1 MIKERKGEMSV
12 KLPFKITFWKVVLLL
27 IWLAGLIAA
36 IVRFTK
42 GLGAATN
49 LSDKFPWG
57 LWVGFDVITGVGLAA
72 GGFTLAAA
80 VYVFHIKRFYPVLK
94 PAILTAFLGYVL
106 VIIGLLFDVGRP
118 DKIYNPL
125 FMGNFHSPLFEVA
138 MCVMFYTAVLFFE
151 FSTNLFQR
159 LGWSGP
165 KRWIAKV
172 TIPLVI
178 LGVVLSTMHQSSLG
192 SLFLIVPQKLYIF
205 WYSASLPLLFYV
217 SAIAAGCAMI
227 IFESHLSFRAFG
239 HRLKKD
245 VLADIGRILL
255 VVLVIY
261 GLMKAYDFYGRGVW
275 SELFIPRMETW
286 LFWFEILSGV
296 IAPVVLLSIRKVRL
310 STRGLYA
317 ASVCTITGFLLNRLN
332 VSTTGFIASSGVNY
346 FPSWMEIATTVAL
359 VATGFFVF
367 AMAVRYLPIFEH
379 PEGPSHKVK
388 PAAALSEEALELE
401 TLQDFPAIE
410 KK

>member
-1 MIKERKGEMSV
+1 MSI

-27 IWLAGLIAA
+27 TWVAGLIAA
-36 IVRFTK
+36 IVRFTG

-57 LWVGFDVITGVGLAA
+57 LWVGFDVISGVGLAA

-80 VYVFHIKRFYPVLK
+80 VHVFHVKRFYPVLK

-106 VIIGLLFDVGRP
+106 VIVGLLFDVGRP

-138 MCVMFYTAVLFFE
+138 MCVMLYTTVLFFE
-151 FSTNLFQR
+151 FSPNLFER

-165 KRWIAKV
+165 KRWIGRITV
-172 TIPLVI
+172 PLVI

-192 SLFLIVPQKLYIF
+192 SLFLIVPHRLYTL

-217 SAIAAGCAMI
+217 SAIAAGCAMV

-239 HRLKKD
+239 HRLKQD
-245 VLADIGRILL
+245 VLVDIGRILL

-261 GLMKAYDFYGRGVW
+261 LLMKVYDFFMRGVW
-275 SELFIPRMETW
+275 SELFLPRMETG
-286 LFWFEILSGV
+286 LFWLEILSGI
-296 IAPVVLLSIRKVRL
+296 IAPIILLSIRKIRL
-310 STRGLYA
+310 STRGLYIA
-317 ASVCTITGFLLNRLN
+317 AVCTIVGFLLNRLN
-332 VSTTGFIASSGVNY
+332 VSTTGFVASSGVNY
-346 FPSWMEIATTVAL
+346 FPSWMEIAVTLAL
-359 VATGFFVF
+359 VATAFFIF

-379 PEGPSHKVK
+379 PEEGSK
-388 PAAALSEEALELE
+388 PERVRIPDRVLRVES
-401 TLQDFPAIE
+401 
-410 KK
+410 

>member
-1 MIKERKGEMSV
+1 MSV
-12 KLPFKITFWKVVLLL
+12 KLPFKITFWKVALLL
-27 IWLAGLIAA
+27 IWLAGLVAA
-36 IVRFTK
+36 IVRFTG

-80 VYVFHIKRFYPVLK
+80 VHVFHVKRFYPVLK

-106 VIIGLLFDVGRP
+106 VIVGLLFDVGRP

-125 FMGNFHSPLFEVA
+125 FMGNFHSALFEVA
-138 MCVMFYTAVLFFE
+138 MCVMFYTTVLFFE
-151 FSTNLFQR
+151 FSTNIFER
-159 LGWSGP
+159 LGWRGP
-165 KRWIAKV
+165 KRWIGKV

-192 SLFLIVPQKLYIF
+192 SLFLIVPGKLYTF
-205 WYSASLPLLFYV
+205 WYSAGLPLLFYV
-217 SAIAAGCAMI
+217 SAIAVGCAMV

-255 VVLVIY
+255 VVLVMY
-261 GLMKAYDFYGRGVW
+261 LLMKIYDFYMRGVW
-275 SELFIPRMETW
+275 SEFFIPRMETW
-286 LFWFEILSGV
+286 LFWLEILAGV
-296 IAPVVLLSIRKVRL
+296 IAPIVLLSIKKVRL

-317 ASVCTITGFLLNRLN
+317 ASVCTIIGFLLNRLN
-332 VSTTGFIASSGVNY
+332 VSTTGFIASSGVSY
-346 FPSWMEIATTVAL
+346 FPSWMEIATTLAL
-359 VATGFFVF
+359 VASGIFVF
-367 AMAVRYLPIFEH
+367 AMAVRYLPIFEY
-379 PEGPSHKVK
+379 PEETSHKVK
-388 PAAALSEEALELE
+388 PAPVIEEALELE
-401 TLQDFPAIE
+401 TFQDSSAE
-410 KK
+410 GKKF

>member
-1 MIKERKGEMSV
+1 VSI
-12 KLPFKITFWKVVLLL
+12 KLPFKITFWRVVLVV
-27 IWLAGLIAA
+27 IWLAGIIAA
-36 IVRFTK
+36 FVRFTG

-57 LWVGFDVITGVGLAA
+57 LWVGFDVISGVGLAA

-80 VYVFHIKRFYPVLK
+80 VYVFHVKRFYPVLK

-106 VIIGLLFDVGRP
+106 VIVGLLFDVGRP

-125 FMGNFHSPLFEVA
+125 FMGNPHSALFEVA
-138 MCVMFYTAVLFFE
+138 MCVMFYTTVLFFE
-151 FSTNLFQR
+151 FSPNLFER

-165 KRWIAKV
+165 KKWIGRV
-172 TIPLVI
+172 TVPLVI

-192 SLFLIVPQKLYIF
+192 SLFLIVPQKLYNF
-205 WYSASLPLLFYV
+205 WYTASLPLLFYV
-217 SAIAAGCAMI
+217 SAIAAGCAMV

-239 HRLKKD
+239 HRLKHD

-261 GLMKAYDFYGRGVW
+261 LLMKVYDFYMRGVW
-275 SELFIPRMETW
+275 SEFFLPRMETW

-296 IAPVVLLSIRKVRL
+296 IAPIILLSIRKIRL
-310 STRGLYA
+310 SARGLYFA
-317 ASVCTITGFLLNRLN
+317 ALCTIVGFLLNRLN
-332 VSTTGFIASSGVNY
+332 VSTTGFVASSGVNY
-346 FPSWMEIATTVAL
+346 FPSWMEIAITLAL

-379 PEGPSHKVK
+379 PENGSAPRAVR
-388 PAAALSEEALELE
+388 AAERVLRAGSLRR
-401 TLQDFPAIE
+401 P
-410 KK
+410 

>member
-1 MIKERKGEMSV
+1 MSI

-27 IWLAGLIAA
+27 TWVAGLIAT
-36 IVRFTK
+36 IVRFTG

-49 LSDKFPWG
+49 LSDRFPWG
-57 LWVGFDVITGVGLAA
+57 LWVGFDVISGVGLAA

-80 VYVFHIKRFYPVLK
+80 VHVFHVKRFYPVLK
-94 PAILTAFLGYVL
+94 PAILTAFLGYLL

-138 MCVMFYTAVLFFE
+138 MCVMLYTGVLFFE
-151 FSTNLFQR
+151 FSPNLFER

-165 KRWIAKV
+165 KRWIGRITV
-172 TIPLVI
+172 PLVI

-192 SLFLIVPQKLYIF
+192 ALFLIVPHRLYAL

-217 SAIAAGCAMI
+217 SAIAAGCAMV

-239 HRLKKD
+239 HRLKQD

-261 GLMKAYDFYGRGVW
+261 LLMKVYDFFMRGVW
-275 SELFIPRMETW
+275 SELFLPRMETG
-286 LFWFEILSGV
+286 LFWLEILSGI
-296 IAPVVLLSIRKVRL
+296 IAPIILLSIRKIRL
-310 STRGLYA
+310 STRGLYIA
-317 ASVCTITGFLLNRLN
+317 AVCTIVGFLLNRLN
-332 VSTTGFIASSGVNY
+332 VSTTGFVASSGVNY
-346 FPSWMEIATTVAL
+346 FPSWMEIAVTLAL
-359 VATGFFVF
+359 VATAFFIF
-367 AMAVRYLPIFEH
+367 AMAVRYLPIFSH
-379 PEGPSHKVK
+379 PEEGSK
-388 PAAALSEEALELE
+388 PE
-401 TLQDFPAIE
+401 TVRIPDRVLRVE
-410 KK
+410 S

>member
-1 MIKERKGEMSV
+1 VSI

-27 IWLAGLIAA
+27 TWVAGLIAA
-36 IVRFTK
+36 IVRFTG

-57 LWVGFDVITGVGLAA
+57 LWVGFDVISGVGLAA

-80 VYVFHIKRFYPVLK
+80 VHVFHVKRFYPVLK

-106 VIIGLLFDVGRP
+106 VIVGLLFDVGRP

-138 MCVMFYTAVLFFE
+138 MCVMFYTTVLFFE
-151 FSTNLFQR
+151 FSPNLFER

-165 KRWIAKV
+165 KRWIGRITV
-172 TIPLVI
+172 PLVI

-192 SLFLIVPQKLYIF
+192 SLFLIVPHRLYTL

-217 SAIAAGCAMI
+217 SAIAAGCAMV

-239 HRLKKD
+239 HRLKQD

-261 GLMKAYDFYGRGVW
+261 LLMKVYDFFMRGVW
-275 SELFIPRMETW
+275 SELFLPRMETG
-286 LFWFEILSGV
+286 LFWLEILSGI
-296 IAPVVLLSIRKVRL
+296 IAPIILLSIRKIRL
-310 STRGLYA
+310 STRGLYIA
-317 ASVCTITGFLLNRLN
+317 AVCTIVGFLLNRLN
-332 VSTTGFIASSGVNY
+332 VSTTGFVASSGVNY
-346 FPSWMEIATTVAL
+346 FPSWMEIAVTLAL
-359 VATGFFVF
+359 VATAFFIF

-379 PEGPSHKVK
+379 PEEGSK
-388 PAAALSEEALELE
+388 PERVRIPDRVLRVES
-401 TLQDFPAIE
+401 
-410 KK
+410 

>member
-1 MIKERKGEMSV
+1 VSI
-12 KLPFKITFWKVVLLL
+12 KLPFKITFWRVVLVV
-27 IWLAGLIAA
+27 IWLAGIIAA
-36 IVRFTK
+36 FVRFTG

-57 LWVGFDVITGVGLAA
+57 LWVGFDVISGVGLAA

-80 VYVFHIKRFYPVLK
+80 VYVFHVKRFYPVLK

-106 VIIGLLFDVGRP
+106 VIVGLLFDVGRP

-125 FMGNFHSPLFEVA
+125 FMGNPHSALFEVA
-138 MCVMFYTAVLFFE
+138 MCVMFYTTVLFFE
-151 FSTNLFQR
+151 FSPNLFER

-165 KRWIAKV
+165 KKWIGRV
-172 TIPLVI
+172 TVPLVI

-205 WYSASLPLLFYV
+205 WYTASLPLLFYV
-217 SAIAAGCAMI
+217 SAIAAGCAMV

-239 HRLKKD
+239 HRLKHD

-261 GLMKAYDFYGRGVW
+261 LLMKVYDFYMRGVW
-275 SELFIPRMETW
+275 SEFFLPRMETW

-296 IAPVVLLSIRKVRL
+296 IAPIILLSIRKIRL
-310 STRGLYA
+310 SARGLYFA
-317 ASVCTITGFLLNRLN
+317 ALCTIVGFLLNRLN
-332 VSTTGFIASSGVNY
+332 VSTTGFVASSGVNY
-346 FPSWMEIATTVAL
+346 FPSWMEIAITLAL

-379 PEGPSHKVK
+379 PENGSAPRAVR
-388 PAAALSEEALELE
+388 AAERVLRAGSLRR
-401 TLQDFPAIE
+401 P
-410 KK
+410 